1 MPLGAVYWN
10 GIARLVFALSERR
23 LLTMTLSLPCRE
35 VFARGQRTIE
45 VIGPL
50 LEDEASAVHAGFW
63 R

>member
-1 MPLGAVYWN
+1 V
-10 GIARLVFALSERR
+10 VFALSERR
-23 LLTMTLSLPCRE
+23 LLTMTGHKPENPTLFLPCRE
-35 VFARGQRTIE
+35 FFARGQRTIE